1 MIQDKFTQ
9 ISQQIEERKKF
20 INNRLEVISKL
31 DLIINILKYKI
42 YEVRYECR
50 KNLDMLHIRKQKLRN
65 ACFKDLTEMQV
76 AMELEEIDNQMKEE
90 QRNVEIQLES
100 LKEQKIE
107 IQLEYESIIN
117 TMDIDMEQILELYNN
132 LLGTVEEEKMEA
144 DPIDIEVIEE
154 KSRPTIDE
162 FKKDID
168 YFNEI
173 KLSGWRISN
182 SEEKLS
188 DVLESKG
195 LKITKDGL
203 LITES
208 GRLITIQEAK
218 EEDYLQGIEL
228 DMEKSPLNEQSD
240 VVSSKTS
247 KTKTTTSEASSV
259 YSRMDSEDVSYL
271 KENLGKP
278 LTLALAEITAVQPRD
293 PIHYLGHW
301 LFKFRYNQE
310 LDETQQIEIDAL
322 TAERDRLAKE
332 RWHKFL
338 EEEARA
344 AVMEMIMRAE
354 EQAMKNELQRIADEM
369 AALEDEEHEEN
380 FEDEARDVLG
390 EYTGPKTISK
400 INP

>member
-1 MIQDKFTQ
+1 MSDIGEDGNVKEVMKETRCLITDLNLIRDEIITKETPEISMIQDKFTQ

-188 DVLESKG
+188 GSQCLERYFQCFC
-195 LKITKDGL
+195 
-203 LITES
+203 LIS
-208 GRLITIQEAK
+208 L
-218 EEDYLQGIEL
+218 
-228 DMEKSPLNEQSD
+228 EKYNF
-240 VVSSKTS
+240 
-247 KTKTTTSEASSV
+247 
-259 YSRMDSEDVSYL
+259 
-271 KENLGKP
+271 LG
-278 LTLALAEITAVQPRD
+278 V
-293 PIHYLGHW
+293 
-301 LFKFRYNQE
+301 KF
-310 LDETQQIEIDAL
+310 I
-322 TAERDRLAKE
+322 
-332 RWHKFL
+332 
-338 EEEARA
+338 
-344 AVMEMIMRAE
+344 
-354 EQAMKNELQRIADEM
+354 
-369 AALEDEEHEEN
+369 
-380 FEDEARDVLG
+380 
-390 EYTGPKTISK
+390 
-400 INP
+400 